1 MAKKRGE
8 MKNRKIRVLI
18 ADDHAVVRI
27 GLSALLGT
35 ESDISV
41 VGVAKDGIETVE
53 ETLRLKPDVIV
64 MDLMM
69 PKKTGVEAT
78 ADILA
83 ALPETKI
90 IVLTTFAAS
99 DAIARALELGAAGAV
114 MKTAEDEELVS
125 IIRTVASGGHV
136 VSDEIQKLLADDPPA
151 EKLTARQMDILE
163 SVTRGLTNADIAKM
177 LGLREQSVKEHI
189 SAIFAKI
196 GAANRSEAVAITL
209 RKQLLKL

>member
-1 MAKKRGE
+1 
-8 MKNRKIRVLI
+8 
-18 ADDHAVVRI
+18 
-27 GLSALLGT
+27 
-35 ESDISV
+35 
-41 VGVAKDGIETVE
+41 
-53 ETLRLKPDVIV
+53 

-177 LGLREQSVKEHI
+177 LGLREQSIKEHI
-189 SAIFAKI
+189 SAIFTKI

>member
-1 MAKKRGE
+1 
-8 MKNRKIRVLI
+8 MKNHKIRVFI

-27 GLSALLGT
+27 GLSALLST
-35 ESDISV
+35 EPDISV
-41 VGVAKDGIETVE
+41 IGVAKDGIEAVE

-78 ADILA
+78 TDILA

-114 MKTAEDEELVS
+114 MKTAEDGELVS
-125 IIRTVASGGHV
+125 IIRTVASGGRV
-136 VSDEIQKLLADDPPA
+136 VSNEIQKLLADDPPA

>member
-1 MAKKRGE
+1 
-8 MKNRKIRVLI
+8 MKNHKIRVFI

-27 GLSALLGT
+27 GLSALLST
-35 ESDISV
+35 EPDISV
-41 VGVAKDGIETVE
+41 IGVAKDGIEAVE

-78 ADILA
+78 TDILA

-114 MKTAEDEELVS
+114 MKTAEDGELVS
-125 IIRTVASGGHV
+125 IIRTVASGGRV
-136 VSDEIQKLLADDPPA
+136 VSEEIQKLLADDPPA

>member
-1 MAKKRGE
+1 MEKKRGE

-83 ALPETKI
+83 ALPETKERRI
-90 IVLTTFAAS
+90 SPQGRSALSHREWEDRSHRCRS
-99 DAIARALELGAAGAV
+99 DLCGPYI
-114 MKTAEDEELVS
+114 
-125 IIRTVASGGHV
+125 
-136 VSDEIQKLLADDPPA
+136 
-151 EKLTARQMDILE
+151 
-163 SVTRGLTNADIAKM
+163 RGL
-177 LGLREQSVKEHI
+177 LR
-189 SAIFAKI
+189 F
-196 GAANRSEAVAITL
+196 L
-209 RKQLLKL
+209 R

>member
-1 MAKKRGE
+1 
-8 MKNRKIRVLI
+8 MKNRKIRVFI

-27 GLSALLGT
+27 GLSALLST
-35 ESDISV
+35 EPDISV
-41 VGVAKDGIETVE
+41 IGVAKDGVEAVE

-78 ADILA
+78 TDILA

-114 MKTAEDEELVS
+114 MKTAEDGELVS
-125 IIRTVASGGHV
+125 IIRTVASGGRV

>member
-1 MAKKRGE
+1 
-8 MKNRKIRVLI
+8 MKNRKIRVFI

-27 GLSALLGT
+27 GLSALLST
-35 ESDISV
+35 EPDISV
-41 VGVAKDGIETVE
+41 IGVAKDGIEAVE

-78 ADILA
+78 TDILA

-114 MKTAEDEELVS
+114 MKTAEDGELVS
-125 IIRTVASGGHV
+125 IIRTVASGGRV

>member
-1 MAKKRGE
+1 
-8 MKNRKIRVLI
+8 
-18 ADDHAVVRI
+18 
-27 GLSALLGT
+27 
-35 ESDISV
+35 
-41 VGVAKDGIETVE
+41 
-53 ETLRLKPDVIV
+53 
-64 MDLMM
+64 
-69 PKKTGVEAT
+69 
-78 ADILA
+78 
-83 ALPETKI
+83 
-90 IVLTTFAAS
+90 
-99 DAIARALELGAAGAV
+99 